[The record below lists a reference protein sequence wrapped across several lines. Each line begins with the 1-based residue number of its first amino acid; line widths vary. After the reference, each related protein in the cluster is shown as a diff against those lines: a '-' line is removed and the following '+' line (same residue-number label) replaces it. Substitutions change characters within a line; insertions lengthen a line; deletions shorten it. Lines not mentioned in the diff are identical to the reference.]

1 MNLCRKQVYPG
12 LFFSHLPVW
21 DEKKILGCRDSKK
34 CSQGSQTTIHLPVG
48 RLPVVE
54 AYGKGASQQEERMK
68 MATN

>member
-12 LFFSHLPVW
+12 LFFSHVPVW
-21 DEKKILGCRDSKK
+21 DENSGCRDSKK
-34 CSQGSQTTIHLPVG
+34 CSQGSQTTIHLQVG